1 MKLPRGRDPS
11 GIIDSW
17 LSMTEL
23 VSLPLPLASDD
34 EISLAL
40 PLDDILYSECRW
52 GAVCMKVPR
61 GVRMPVLSEMYPG
74 FVENPVGAL
83 TVGISCMWDAGL
95 ASAVRALSAGGV
107 ITLL

>member
-1 MKLPRGRDPS
+1 
-11 GIIDSW
+11 
-17 LSMTEL
+17 MTEL
-23 VSLPLPLASDD
+23 VSLPLPLPLASDD

-40 PLDDILYSECRW
+40 PLDDILDSECRW
-52 GAVCMKVPR
+52 VAVGMKVPR

-83 TVGISCMWDAGL
+83 TVGISCIWDNGL
-95 ASAVRALSAGGV
+95 ASAVGALSAGV